1 MACFNLCATFVWRPK
16 ISKRNPVLNS
26 QIFVINRVRVLE
38 CGPRNPTQ
46 FFLVTA
52 LPLPLNPCQLSVE
65 SNQAITLVL
74 VLVLPGFEIA

>member
-1 MACFNLCATFVWRPK
+1 MLVTAFCV
-16 ISKRNPVLNS
+16 S
-26 QIFVINRVRVLE
+26 FVIKLRWPKKKNIQGKGFGKRA
-38 CGPRNPTQ
+38 N